1 MTKADTQNAHIRKTR
16 KRQSPEVQSEDAQR
30 LLNDPAFE
38 RGFTAV
44 REGMIN
50 EIINLKHDG
59 SDELVAYE
67 VECCRVLRTLESLK
81 RAIAIGPQ
89 VNRLRLADFQPEQE
103 KVNA

>member
-1 MTKADTQNAHIRKTR
+1 MAVNPKNAHVRKSG
-16 KRQSPEVQSEDAQR
+16 KRQSPEVQADDAQR

-38 RGFTAV
+38 RGFSAV

-59 SDELVAYE
+59 SDELRAFE
-67 VECCRVLRTLESLK
+67 AECCRVLRTLESLK

-89 VNRLRLADFQPEQE
+89 VNMLRLADFQPVDQE
-103 KVNA
+103 KANG